1 MAELKT
7 QKNFGYVGKFIAGI
21 KEYRKSFIPDPT
33 ANGAILRPRLD

>member
-7 QKNFGYVGKFIAGI
+7 QKNFGYVCKFIAGI

-33 ANGAILRPRLD
+33 ANGTIPRPRLD